1 MDYFY
6 SVYKFLLMKKFVL
19 SLVLVLGSLSGYSQS
34 QSQFDDTHLMETKSY
49 ALLDLG
55 FEAKLLHLNTRNHST
70 PIVVEQVKKS
80 PRSLEDIMGKSKK
93 TAKLKYHLIA
103 GCFSSENNANRLV
116 SQLNKE
122 GFDSE
127 RIGRN
132 EQGLY
137 MVTYRTFDSETSAL
151 KVLNHLATQGKSS
164 WLRIQ

>member
-1 MDYFY
+1 
-6 SVYKFLLMKKFVL
+6 MKKTVL
-19 SLVLVLGSLSGYSQS
+19 SFVFVFCSLSVYSQS
-34 QSQFDDTHLMETKSY
+34 SSQYEIAQSTNSQSY

-55 FEAKLLHLNTRNHST
+55 FEAKLLHLNTRSHST
-70 PIVVEQVKKS
+70 PIIVEQVKKS

>member
-1 MDYFY
+1 
-6 SVYKFLLMKKFVL
+6 MKKTVL
-19 SLVLVLGSLSGYSQS
+19 SFVFVFCSLSVYSQS
-34 QSQFDDTHLMETKSY
+34 SSQYEIAQSTNSQSY

-137 MVTYRTFDSETSAL
+137 MVTYRTYDSETSAL

>member
-1 MDYFY
+1 MCSSD
-6 SVYKFLLMKKFVL
+6 L
-19 SLVLVLGSLSGYSQS
+19 SQYEIAQSTNSQ
-34 QSQFDDTHLMETKSY
+34 SY

-70 PIVVEQVKKS
+70 PIIVEQVKKS

-127 RIGRN
+127 RIGQN

>member
-1 MDYFY
+1 
-6 SVYKFLLMKKFVL
+6 MKKTVL
-19 SLVLVLGSLSGYSQS
+19 SFVFVFCSLSVYSQS
-34 QSQFDDTHLMETKSY
+34 SSQYEIAQSTNSQSY